1 MSCALSSTTLEADM
15 TDPELMAKLHQLLTQ
30 NLIDKIESGE
40 ATAAD
45 LGVARQLLKDNGVN
59 ATPSQGTPILRLS
72 QALPFDEAQ
81 EAV

>member
-1 MSCALSSTTLEADM
+1 VNR
-15 TDPELMAKLHQLLTQ
+15 PELLERLHDLLTQ

-45 LGVARQLLKDNGVN
+45 LGVARQLLKDNNIN
-59 ATPSQGTPILRLS
+59 ATPVSGSPILKLS
-72 QALPFDEAQ
+72 QALPFQDAQ

>member
-1 MSCALSSTTLEADM
+1 MLFALSSTSQEADM

>member
-1 MSCALSSTTLEADM
+1 LER
-15 TDPELMAKLHQLLTQ
+15 LHNLLTED
-30 NLIDKIESGE
+30 LIGRIESGA

-59 ATPSQGTPILRLS
+59 ATPSTGTPILRLS
-72 QALPFDEAQ
+72 QALPFEDGR

>member
-1 MSCALSSTTLEADM
+1 MNR
-15 TDPELMAKLHQLLTQ
+15 PELLERLHDLLTQ

-45 LGVARQLLKDNGVN
+45 LGVARQLLKDNNIN
-59 ATPSQGTPILRLS
+59 AVPAAGSPILKLS
-72 QALPFDEAQ
+72 QALPFQDAQ

>member
-1 MSCALSSTTLEADM
+1 M
-15 TDPELMAKLHQLLTQ
+15 TKPELMERLHSLLTQ

-59 ATPSQGTPILRLS
+59 ATPAQGTPILRLS
-72 QALPFDEAQ
+72 QALPFEGAQ

>member
-1 MSCALSSTTLEADM
+1 M

>member
-1 MSCALSSTTLEADM
+1 
-15 TDPELMAKLHQLLTQ
+15 MAKLHQLLTQ